1 MSSAFLILDLIG
13 RNAGLKCE
21 PNARG
26 SIQPEF
32 NDREEAVGQL
42 ALPLINFCLRLQK
55 LKTRDSIFIHGDDF
69 TVENGRS
76 QL

>member
-13 RNAGLKCE
+13 RNAGLKRE
-21 PNARG
+21 RNARG

-42 ALPLINFCLRLQK
+42 ALPLVNFCARFGYL
-55 LKTRDSIFIHGDDF
+55 IG
-69 TVENGRS
+69 
-76 QL
+76 

>member
-13 RNAGLKCE
+13 RNAGLKRE
-21 PNARG
+21 RNTRG

-42 ALPLINFCLRLQK
+42 CSAVN
-55 LKTRDSIFIHGDDF
+55 
-69 TVENGRS
+69 
-76 QL
+76 